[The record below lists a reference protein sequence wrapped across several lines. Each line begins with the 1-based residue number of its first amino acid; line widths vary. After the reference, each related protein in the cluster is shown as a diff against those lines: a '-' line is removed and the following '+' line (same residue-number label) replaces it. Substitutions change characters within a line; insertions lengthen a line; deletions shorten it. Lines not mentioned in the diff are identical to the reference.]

1 MVSKNTGVGKRGLDC
16 GPVWARRCGMA
27 RGRFS
32 VFVVG
37 FLLAVGVAAGTCLIM
52 ERNAMTVVVIDR
64 VEEVRRR
71 VLPSLQA
78 EVQARGLMV
87 GAPVFLRSF
96 KESFE
101 IEVWLEPGPGRA
113 FEHFRTY
120 RTASWGPGSLGPKL
134 KEGDL
139 QSPEGFYAVGLGQL
153 NPRSAYHLAFNVG
166 YPNALDAALGRT
178 GSFIM
183 VHGGE
188 ASIGCLAVTDES
200 IEEIYLLVE
209 AALRAGQSAIELH
222 LFPFR
227 PTPARL
233 SRATGHP
240 SLGCWR
246 NLGEGYDFFERGKRP
261 PRVFVENGRY
271 GFRDE
276 TSSAAAASPVVE
288 GQITSDKPGWTVD
301 GD

>member
-1 MVSKNTGVGKRGLDC
+1 MASRLMKCDAATVQVS
-16 GPVWARRCGMA
+16 
-27 RGRFS
+27 
-32 VFVVG
+32 
-37 FLLAVGVAAGTCLIM
+37 
-52 ERNAMTVVVIDR
+52 DR
-64 VEEVRRR
+64 VVEVRRR

-78 EVQARGLMV
+78 AVQARGLMV

-101 IEVWLEPGPGRA
+101 IEVWLEPGPGQA

-166 YPNALDAALGRT
+166 YPNALDSALGRT

-209 AALRAGQSAIELH
+209 AALRAGQSAVELH

-240 SLGCWR
+240 SIGFWQ
-246 NLGEGYDFFERGKRP
+246 NLAKGYDFFERRKRP

-276 TSSAAAASPVVE
+276 TSSAAARGRVVE
-288 GQITSDKPGWTVD
+288 GQISSDKLGWTVD
-301 GD
+301 GN

>member
-1 MVSKNTGVGKRGLDC
+1 
-16 GPVWARRCGMA
+16 MA

-32 VFVVG
+32 FSVVG
-37 FLLAVGVAAGTCLIM
+37 CLLALGVGWMASRLMKCDAT
-52 ERNAMTVVVIDR
+52 TVEVSDR
-64 VEEVRRR
+64 VVEVRRR
-71 VLPSLQA
+71 VLPPLQA
-78 EVQARGLMV
+78 AVQARGLMV

-101 IEVWLEPGPGRA
+101 IEVWLEPGPGQA

-166 YPNALDAALGRT
+166 YPNALDSSLGRT

-209 AALRAGQSAIELH
+209 AALRAGQSAVELH

-227 PTPARL
+227 PMPARL
-233 SRATGHP
+233 SRATDHP
-240 SLGCWR
+240 SIRFWQ
-246 NLGEGYDFFERGKRP
+246 NLAEGYDFFERRRRP
-261 PRVFVENGRY
+261 PRVFVESGRY

-276 TSSAAAASPVVE
+276 ASSEAAASPVVE
-288 GQITSDKPGWTVD
+288 GQISSDKPGWTVD
-301 GD
+301 GG

>member
-1 MVSKNTGVGKRGLDC
+1 MVSKNTGAGKRELDC
-16 GPVWARRCGMA
+16 GPVRARRCGMA

-32 VFVVG
+32 FSVVG
-37 FLLAVGVAAGTCLIM
+37 CLLALGVGWMASRLMKCDAA
-52 ERNAMTVVVIDR
+52 TVQVSDR
-64 VEEVRRR
+64 VVEVRRR

-78 EVQARGLMV
+78 AVQARGLMV

-101 IEVWLEPGPGRA
+101 IEVWLEPGPGQA
-113 FEHFRTY
+113 FEYFRTY

-166 YPNALDAALGRT
+166 YPNALDSALGRT

-209 AALRAGQSAIELH
+209 AALRAGQLAVELH

-240 SLGCWR
+240 SIGFWQ
-246 NLGEGYDFFERGKRP
+246 NLAEGYDFFERGKRP
-261 PRVFVENGRY
+261 PRVFVENRRY

-276 TSSAAAASPVVE
+276 ASSEAAAGPVVE
-288 GQITSDKPGWTVD
+288 GQIRSDKPGWTVD
-301 GD
+301 GS